1 MKNKSKCTR
10 EQVAKVFEKR
20 LMAFVVKL
28 VGKNFGHFVIL
39 HIFIR
44 LSELNGICGNKDLNE
59 MLHEACN

>member
-1 MKNKSKCTR
+1 
-10 EQVAKVFEKR
+10 
-20 LMAFVVKL
+20 MAFVVKL